1 MSENDI
7 NTHKNPD
14 SLSIWTSAQDGG
26 DLKPENAIEVMTDNW
41 IQSGNYCDQTIMDM
55 RDVIRSL
62 LEANK
67 NHDA

>member
-1 MSENDI
+1 M
-7 NTHKNPD
+7 NTHKNHD
-14 SLSIWTSAQDGG
+14 SLSIWTSFEDGG
-26 DLKPENAIEVMTDNW
+26 DLKPENAIEVMTDEW
-41 IQSGNYCDQTIMDM
+41 IKAGNHSDQTVMDM